1 MFAQKIKT
9 LDKLAA
15 ISRELKQQGKKI
27 VQCHGVFDLM
37 HPGHIKHFWAAKEK
51 GDCLMVTITADQYV
65 NKGPGRPVF
74 NERLR
79 AETIASL
86 APIDFVAIS
95 YHPHAVPAISA
106 IKPDFYVKGNEYEAS
121 TSDPER
127 NINQEALTVTAHG
140 GEVIFTNEETF
151 SSSEL
156 LNQFF
161 EPYSKE
167 AQNFLQ
173 EFKKKY
179 TYENILEFFEK
190 IKNLKVLVVGE
201 AIIDDYTYVQAMSK
215 SPKEV
220 IVATQYM
227 NRELFA
233 GGTLAC
239 ANHLAG
245 FCQQVDLVTVLGKQD
260 SHEEFIRGSL
270 KKNINPT
277 FFYQPNAPTIR
288 KQRFINQP
296 YLTKMFEVY
305 YFNVE
310 TIPPLLEHDLYT
322 HLEKTIANYDLVI
335 LIDYGHGFFTP
346 KLKNLISLKA
356 RYLALNT
363 QTNSANFGF
372 NLVTKYPRADYV
384 CIDHFEARLAL
395 GQQHLAPE
403 EWTMAAANLEKQLQA
418 KRVSITRGH
427 DGCLTYGPDGT
438 SQAPIF
444 SGKVV
449 DRVGAGDAFL
459 SLTSPLAAIGA
470 PGPVI
475 AFIGNVAGSIAV
487 TIVGNKSHIE
497 PKSMFRSVQFML
509 K

>member
-9 LDKLAA
+9 LDELAA

-95 YHPHAVPAISA
+95 YHPHAVPTISA
-106 IKPDFYVKGNEYEAS
+106 IQPNFYVKGNEYE
-121 TSDPER
+121 TSINDPER
-127 NINQEALTVTAHG
+127 NMNSEAAIVMANG
-140 GEVIFTNEETF
+140 GQVIFTNEETF

-167 AQNFLQ
+167 TQ
-173 EFKKKY
+173 EFLREFKQNY
-179 TYENILEFFEK
+179 TYGNILEFFEK

-220 IVATQYM
+220 IVATRYM
-227 NRELFA
+227 NGELFA

-245 FCQQVDLVTVLGKQD
+245 FCKQVDLVSILGQQD
-260 SHEEFIRGSL
+260 SHEEFIRTTL
-270 KKNINPT
+270 KNNINPT

-305 YFNVE
+305 HFNDGA
-310 TIPPLLEHDLYT
+310 IPPVLEHDLYI
-322 HLEKTIANYDLVI
+322 HLESIIANYDLVI

-346 KLKNLISLKA
+346 KLKNLISEKA

-372 NLVTKYPRADYV
+372 NLVTGYSRADYV

-395 GQQHLAPE
+395 GQQSIAPDQWE
-403 EWTMAAANLEKQLQA
+403 MAATNLAKKLQA
-418 KRVSITRGH
+418 KQVSITRGH
-427 DGCLTYGPDGT
+427 EGCLTYGPDGT
-438 SQAPIF
+438 SHAPIF

-459 SLTSPLAAIGA
+459 SITAPLAAIGA
-470 PGPVI
+470 PAPII

-487 TIVGNKSHIE
+487 TIIGNKTHIE